1 MGQLF
6 EVDVSDAPGQSG
18 FHYWI
23 WKFRILDDGYRGKE
37 VRTNTS
43 LSPKAAFKIGET
55 FAAFGVAADTHTD
68 ELLGQRAMLYVT
80 QRPSDDGLRT
90 FNDIARVMPYDST
103 GTPLEEPEPGST
115 EVLSE
120 DF

>member
-103 GTPLEEPEPGST
+103 GTPLEEPGST